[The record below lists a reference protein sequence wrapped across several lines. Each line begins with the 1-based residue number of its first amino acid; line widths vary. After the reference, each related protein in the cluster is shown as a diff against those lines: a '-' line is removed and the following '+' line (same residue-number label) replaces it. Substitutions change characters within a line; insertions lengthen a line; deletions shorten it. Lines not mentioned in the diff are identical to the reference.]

1 VSQIQGVEQSALE
14 GRTVFVVEGCAMV
27 RMPPTKLMWSF
38 YYEVLR
44 EQKLN
49 PVFGGTLGGN

>member
-1 VSQIQGVEQSALE
+1 
-14 GRTVFVVEGCAMV
+14 MV